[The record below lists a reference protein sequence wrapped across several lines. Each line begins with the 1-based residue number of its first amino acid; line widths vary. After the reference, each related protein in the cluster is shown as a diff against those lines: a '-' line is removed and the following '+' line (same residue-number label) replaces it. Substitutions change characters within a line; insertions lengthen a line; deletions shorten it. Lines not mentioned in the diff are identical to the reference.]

1 MESFLECV
9 LFVIGLAFGSFLNV
23 CISRIPHDES
33 VVSPRSHCPTCG
45 AAIRWYDNLPLLSW
59 LLLRR
64 RCRDCG
70 WRIPWRYPVVELLTA
85 VLFVACL
92 VWFGPTWLTLK
103 FCVFSF
109 LILGLIFMDAETGL
123 LPREFTYPGIALG
136 LAFSWIA
143 PTDSAGT
150 QFLLS
155 LYNQY
160 WGNVQRLSLL
170 DSALG
175 AALGAGFLYVAWGLY
190 YLVRKKHGM
199 GFGDIA
205 LLAMSGAF
213 LGLKLTLFVIFTA
226 PLLALICTMLLLVS
240 GAGGSRSAD
249 ASKGEV
255 KAGGVRAFFN
265 REIPFGVFLGV
276 CSLAAMLIGELAWQ
290 WYLRIFQ

>member
-1 MESFLECV
+1 LESFLECV

-59 LLLRR
+59 LLLHR

-249 ASKGEV
+249 ASQGEV

>member
-1 MESFLECV
+1 MRAVRNRAGIRQLSECLHQPHSARRV
-9 LFVIGLAFGSFLNV
+9 GRQS
-23 CISRIPHDES
+23 SIPLPHLR
-33 VVSPRSHCPTCG
+33 RSHPLVRQSS
-45 AAIRWYDNLPLLSW
+45 AAELAVAASPLP
-59 LLLRR
+59 
-64 RCRDCG
+64 DCG

-175 AALGAGFLYVAWGLY
+175 AAVGAGFLYVAWGLY

-249 ASKGEV
+249 ASQGEV
-255 KAGGVRAFFN
+255 KVRR
-265 REIPFGVFLGV
+265 RESIL
-276 CSLAAMLIGELAWQ
+276 
-290 WYLRIFQ
+290 

>member
-1 MESFLECV
+1 M
-9 LFVIGLAFGSFLNV
+9 LFVVGLAFGSFLNV

-33 VVSPRSHCPTCG
+33 VVAPRSHCPACH
-45 AAIRWYDNLPLLSW
+45 ALIRWYDNLPLLSW
-59 LLLRR
+59 LVLRG

-70 WRIPWRYPVVELLTA
+70 WHIPWRYPIVELLTGL
-85 VLFVACL
+85 LFAACYG
-92 VWFGPTWLTLK
+92 WFGPTLLALK

-136 LAFSWIA
+136 LAFSWMA

-155 LYNQY
+155 LYNQQVKSVH
-160 WGNVQRLSLL
+160 WLALL
-170 DSALG
+170 DSGLG
-175 AALGAGFLYVAWGLY
+175 AAVGAGFLYVAWGLY

-205 LLAMSGAF
+205 LMAMSGAF

-226 PLLALICTMLLLVS
+226 PLLGVLYAVLLLAWEAAAAPS
-240 GAGGSRSAD
+240 ADGSKREPGAGGT
-249 ASKGEV
+249 
-255 KAGGVRAFFN
+255 GGFFS
-265 REIPFGVFLGV
+265 REIPFGVFLGA
-276 CSLAAMLIGELAWQ
+276 CSLAAMLIGKLVWQ
-290 WYLRIFQ
+290 GYLGMFR